1 MTETELRDRIAQL
14 PLENQQILQDICARI
29 VPALEA
35 KTPRRLMLMLTYD
48 FDSES
53 SMQGNLG
60 FSSLNLEPADA
71 MHMLQMGL
79 DTLSGPLANT
89 TPVQYQ

>member
-29 VPALEA
+29 VPALEP
-35 KTPRRLMLMLTYD
+35 KTPRRLMLMLTYEFEGED
-48 FDSES
+48 TT
-53 SMQGNLG
+53 MGHLG

-79 DTLSGPLANT
+79 ATLSGPLANT